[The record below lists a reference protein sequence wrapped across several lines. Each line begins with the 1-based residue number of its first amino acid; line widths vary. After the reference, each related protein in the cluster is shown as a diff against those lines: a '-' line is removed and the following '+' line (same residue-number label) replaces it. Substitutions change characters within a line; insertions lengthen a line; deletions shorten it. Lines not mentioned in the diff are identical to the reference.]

1 MKLSGGLDTGNGF
14 MKGEIKGNE
23 MIFVDY
29 PSTHAVFSLANDIKA
44 EGPAVANVIADIF
57 NQMDISISSDLVP
70 DGKRRIFGK
79 RAIKSG
85 ERTVSFDVND
95 LHRSKAEQEMSP
107 IMVIGTFA
115 GVALKSWYD
124 AEKKLP
130 DKMITACVT
139 CALALPIDEYR
150 KYKDIYAES
159 LKKGSHLVT
168 FYNFVEPVRVEV
180 KFEEVLVFAEGAAA
194 RFAIKKG
201 GADIEKALTEK
212 LKGLGTTANM
222 VQKAKNML
230 LIDIGDGTVNMAVF
244 QGGELSPDA
253 SGTIDQGY
261 GTMLDKCLR
270 RLKPMGYPFGS
281 SRKKLADFLLEEPTP
296 FTRERYNVVSGIVED
311 EENMFCDDIVL
322 SAENYITSMGG
333 STEFMLVI
341 GGGSIPLR
349 RVLEAKLNESG
360 KRLSGIPVIYMQSED
375 ARKLNARGLRMI
387 AETLFGKGKAQD
399 AKK

>member
-1 MKLSGGLDTGNGF
+1 MRLNGGLDTGNGY

-23 MIFVDY
+23 MIYVDY

-57 NQMDISISSDLVP
+57 NQMDISISSELVP

-115 GVALKSWYD
+115 GAALRNWYD
-124 AEKKLP
+124 AEKALP
-130 DKMITACVT
+130 NKMLTVSVT

-150 KYKDIYAES
+150 KYKDVYAQS
-159 LKKGSHLVT
+159 FKKGSHLVT
-168 FYNFVEPVRVEV
+168 FYNFTEPVRVEI
-180 KFEEVLVFAEGAAA
+180 KFNEVLVFAEGAAA
-194 RFAIKKG
+194 RYAIKNG
-201 GADIEKALTEK
+201 GADIEKALPEK
-212 LKGLGTTANM
+212 LKGMGAAVNS
-222 VQKAKNML
+222 VQYAKNML
-230 LIDIGDGTVNMAVF
+230 LIDIGDGTVNMVVF
-244 QGGELSPDA
+244 QDEELSPDA
-253 SGTIDQGY
+253 SGAIDRGY
-261 GTMLDKCLR
+261 GTMLDKCLE
-270 RLKPMGYPFGS
+270 RLKPMGYPFSS
-281 SRKKLADFLLEEPTP
+281 SRKKLADFLLEKPTS
-296 FTRERYNVVSGIVED
+296 FTLERHNAVGGIVED

-322 SAENYITSMGG
+322 SAEKYITKMGG
-333 STEFMLVI
+333 STEFLLVI

-360 KRLSGIPVIYMQSED
+360 KRLSGIPVIYMQAED
-375 ARKLNARGLRMI
+375 ARRLNAKGLRMI
-387 AETLFGKGKAQD
+387 AETLFEKGKAKEG
-399 AKK
+399 KK